1 MVIKEVEVTNE
12 EGLLNRD
19 AQVIVRH
26 AMRYDSE
33 ITYERGTR
41 KINAKSIM
49 GVVSMGLCKGD
60 KVMII
65 AVGDD
70 CEAAAE
76 DLANLFANG
85 FNGGEAK

>member
-1 MVIKEVEVTNE
+1 MVIKEVEVVKE
-12 EGLLNRD
+12 DGLMNRD
-19 AQVIVRH
+19 AQVLVRH

-49 GVVSMGLCKGD
+49 GVVSMGLRKGD

-70 CEAAAE
+70 CEAAAS
-76 DLANLFANG
+76 DLSALLASSFDA
-85 FNGGEAK
+85 EK